1 MSEPKIKTKQFIY
14 RNSLRWLDQRR
25 GLLSCPD
32 KPDIKIATPPEFKG
46 HSGIW
51 TPEELFVAS
60 VNTCIMTTF
69 LHFAD
74 KQGLKF
80 LRYESDAEGILEKAE
95 DKFTPPLRAGAGFMF
110 SKIIVKPKIL
120 VNSNNEVEKAKNLI
134 ELSSQHCLISNS
146 IKSEVIL
153 EANIGARDGVRDGQ
167 L

>member
-51 TPEELFVAS
+51 TPEELFIAS

-80 LRYESDAEGILEKAE
+80 LGYESDAEGILEKVE
-95 DKFTPPLRAGAGFMF
+95 DKFMF

-120 VNSNNEVEKAKNLI
+120 VNSNNEVKKAKNLI

-153 EANIGARDGVRDGQ
+153 EANIGAREGVRDGQ

>member
-14 RNSLRWLDQRR
+14 RNSLTWLGQRK
-25 GLLSCPD
+25 GLLSCSD

-69 LHFAD
+69 LHFCD
-74 KQGLKF
+74 KQDLK
-80 LRYESDAEGILEKAE
+80 LLGYESDAKGILERIE
-95 DKFTPPLRAGAGFMF
+95 DKFMF

-120 VNSNNEVEKAKNLI
+120 VNSNNEVKKAQNLI
-134 ELSSQHCLISNS
+134 EFTKQHCLISNS
-146 IKSEVIL
+146 IKAEVRVIPKI
-153 EANIGARDGVRDGQ
+153 NIK
-167 L
+167 

>member
-51 TPEELFVAS
+51 TPEELFIAS

-80 LRYESDAEGILEKAE
+80 LGYESDAEGILEKVE
-95 DKFTPPLRAGAGFMF
+95 DKFMF